1 MVEIRRLRPVRPVV
15 KIALPTKPKAPNT
28 WPSGKKVI
36 RRTLA
41 EFPPPTP
48 QPTPCRLW
56 QGSADP
62 DGYGRMKRKVRG
74 RWQVVRVT
82 RWVVEAALG
91 RSLEPHEFVLHACD
105 HPPCFR
111 LDHLSVGSARDNNLD
126 MKLKGRAIA
135 PPINRFV
142 GSLHPMAK
150 FNDRDIETIRRDYQ
164 TGVRVKTLA
173 EDWNVSTRTI
183 NRIVKGLTY
192 ADTSTI
198 DLLAEARK
206 QHDLHVRDGQPQPL
220 VGPDD
225 RDDDALPADL
235 STQGE
240 DHDDAGEGAR

>member
-1 MVEIRRLRPVRPVV
+1 MVIIRRLQPSV
-15 KIALPTKPKAPNT
+15 KIALPTKPKAPST
-28 WPSGKKVI
+28 WPSSKKVV

-56 QGSADP
+56 QGSSDP
-62 DGYGRMKRKVRG
+62 DGYGRMKRKDGRG
-74 RWQVVRVT
+74 QWQTIRVS
-82 RWVVEAALG
+82 RWVMEEALG
-91 RSLEPHEFVLHACD
+91 RRLASYEFILHACD

-150 FNDRDIETIRRDYQ
+150 FNDRQIQTIRRDYR
-164 TGVRVKTLA
+164 TGVRVQTLA
-173 EDWNVSTRTI
+173 EEWNVSTKTI
-183 NRIVKGLTY
+183 KRIVKGLTY

-198 DLLAEARK
+198 DLLAEARRK
-206 QHDLHVRDGQPQPL
+206 H
-220 VGPDD
+220 
-225 RDDDALPADL
+225 DDD
-235 STQGE
+235 
-240 DHDDAGEGAR
+240 DD